1 MHMKGQAFVERK
13 LTSEAELLAII
24 IRKTEA

>member
-1 MHMKGQAFVERK
+1 MHMKGQAFVEGK
-13 LTSEAELLAII
+13 LTSEAELLARI